1 MMDTLI
7 ATLDGWVRAG
17 AGWAPAAVFIIT
29 FLESLP
35 GISLLVPAT
44 ALLVAIGALLGTGTL
59 EPGPI
64 VIAAITGAI
73 AGDAVG
79 FWVSRAVGPR
89 VVRRWLPRSQRRAYA
104 RALLLFRRWG
114 WAAVFFGRF
123 LGPVRAVAPLMAGV
137 ARMRERHFQAAN
149 IASAIVWAPLM
160 LLPGYA
166 AARGVEEMAASENPL
181 VWGAALPLLTVAV
194 WLVWRRFLQSR
205 SAALPDPGANLTVPG
220 RERQGPAQ
228 GDPGGDR
235 ITKHPDGAVRQG
247 PRFPRSS

>member
-1 MMDTLI
+1 MPLMETLVG
-7 ATLDGWVRAG
+7 TLESWIRDS
-17 AGWAPAAVFIIT
+17 AGWAPVAIFIIT

-44 ALLVAIGALLGTGTL
+44 ALLFAMGALLGAGTL
-59 EPGPI
+59 EPGP
-64 VIAAITGAI
+64 VLVAAIAGAI
-73 AGDAVG
+73 LGDAVG

-89 VVRRWLPRSQRRAYA
+89 VVRRWLPRGQRRAYA

-149 IASAIVWAPLM
+149 VASAVVWAPAV

-166 AARGVEEMAASENPL
+166 AARGAEEIAATDHPL
-181 VWGAALPLLTVAV
+181 LLGGVLLLLGAAAWFGARRLL
-194 WLVWRRFLQSR
+194 RRR
-205 SAALPDPGANLTVPG
+205 SAARRG
-220 RERQGPAQ
+220 R
-228 GDPGGDR
+228 
-235 ITKHPDGAVRQG
+235 
-247 PRFPRSS
+247 

>member
-7 ATLDGWVRAG
+7 ATFDGWIRAG
-17 AGWAPAAVFIIT
+17 AGWAPTAVFVIT

-44 ALLVAIGALLGTGTL
+44 ALLLAIGALLGTGTL

-64 VIAAITGAI
+64 LIAAIMGAI

-89 VVRRWLPRSQRRAYA
+89 VVRRWLPRSQRRSYA

-123 LGPVRAVAPLMAGV
+123 LGPVRAFAPLMAGV

-149 IASAIVWAPLM
+149 IASAVIWAPLM

-166 AARGVEEMAASENPL
+166 AARGMEEMAASDHPL
-181 VWGAALPLLTVAV
+181 LLGAALLLLTAAA
-194 WLVWRRFLQSR
+194 WLVWRYLQRR
-205 SAALPDPGANLTVPG
+205 SAALLDRGAKLTVP
-220 RERQGPAQ
+220 RHARQMPARR
-228 GDPGGDR
+228 DLRSDSV
-235 ITKHPDGAVRQG
+235 TKHPT
-247 PRFPRSS
+247 

>member
-1 MMDTLI
+1 M
-7 ATLDGWVRAG
+7 ATVEGWLTAG
-17 AGWAPAAVFIIT
+17 AGWAPLVVFIIT

-44 ALLVAIGALLGTGTL
+44 ALLLATGALLGTGTL

-64 VIAAITGAI
+64 LLAAIAGAI

-79 FWVSRAVGPR
+79 FWASRAVGPR
-89 VVRRWLPRSQRRAYA
+89 IVRRWLPRGQRRAYA

-123 LGPVRAVAPLMAGV
+123 LGPVRAVAPLMAGI

-149 IASAIVWAPLM
+149 IASAVIWAPAV

-166 AARGVEEMAASENPL
+166 AARGIEQVAATDH
-181 VWGAALPLLTVAV
+181 PLLLGGTLLLLCATGWFVG
-194 WLVWRRFLQSR
+194 RRLLR
-205 SAALPDPGANLTVPG
+205 RRAARVNNG
-220 RERQGPAQ
+220 
-228 GDPGGDR
+228 
-235 ITKHPDGAVRQG
+235 
-247 PRFPRSS
+247 

>member
-1 MMDTLI
+1 MDTLI
-7 ATLDGWVRAG
+7 ATFENWIRAG
-17 AGWAPAAVFIIT
+17 AGWAPVAVFVIT

-35 GISLLVPAT
+35 GISILVPAT

-64 VIAAITGAI
+64 LIAAITGAI

-79 FWVSRAVGPR
+79 FWISRAVGPR
-89 VVRRWLPRSQRRAYA
+89 MVRRWLPRSQRRAYA

-149 IASAIVWAPLM
+149 IASAVIWAPLM

-166 AARGVEEMAASENPL
+166 AARGMEEMAASDH
-181 VWGAALPLLTVAV
+181 PLLLGAGLLLLVAAAV
-194 WLVWRRFLQSR
+194 FGGRRL
-205 SAALPDPGANLTVPG
+205 LG
-220 RERQGPAQ
+220 RRAPA
-228 GDPGGDR
+228 
-235 ITKHPDGAVRQG
+235 
-247 PRFPRSS
+247 PRSRR